1 MSEEKKKRFK
11 MPSALVIL
19 FFLMLFVTILTYFVP
34 AGEFGTL
41 TLETGQEVADPNQ
54 FQFVDANPVGF
65 IGFWAAFPKGMVEA
79 ATVIAFTLII
89 SGALEVIKQTGVI
102 DIAIYRLSQRFADN
116 GIWVIPI
123 LMFVLGT
130 IATFIGTEELSMV
143 YIPII
148 LPLMI
153 SLGFDNLT
161 ATAVVILSTHIVGVM
176 SSMTNPFNVGVS
188 HEIAGLPMFSGLW
201 LRGVLF
207 IVLFFICVIYTMR
220 YARSIHTDVEKAT
233 QEAIRIGAIKE
244 DEGKQEVNDK
254 MTSKQIGV
262 GLVSIALF
270 AVILALVIIQG
281 WGMIEMAGAFVLL
294 GVVAGLIGGMGGDR
308 IVDGFV
314 NGAIGVMSGSILI
327 GVATG
332 ISVIMQEAKI
342 LDTIVYYFGNFL
354 QSLPLLL
361 SALAIFIFIALFAF
375 FVPSGSGKAVVT
387 MPIISPLARMVGLN
401 QQVSVLA
408 YVLGDG
414 VAKPFYPTSG
424 TFMATLDVSKVKWQ
438 DWAKFYLP
446 LMAILAIVSIIF
458 IIFAQFINY
467 GPF

>member
-1 MSEEKKKRFK
+1 MSDEKKKSFK

-220 YARSIHTDVEKAT
+220 YAKSIHTDVEKAT

-270 AVILALVIIQG
+270 AGILALVIIQG

-294 GVVAGLIGGMGGDR
+294 GVVAGLIGGMGGDQ

-342 LDTIVYYFGNFL
+342 LDTIVYFFGNFL

-446 LMAILAIVSIIF
+446 LMAILAIVSIAF

>member
-1 MSEEKKKRFK
+1 MSEKKKKFK

-19 FFLMLFVTILTYFVP
+19 FFLLLFVTVLTYIVP
-34 AGEFGTL
+34 AGKFGTL

-54 FQFVDANPVGF
+54 FNFVDQNPVGF
-65 IGFWAAFPKGMVEA
+65 LGFWSAFPKGMVDA

-89 SGALEVIKQTGVI
+89 SGSLEVIKKTGVI
-102 DIAIYRLSQRFADN
+102 DIAIYNLSQRFANN
-116 GIWVIPI
+116 GVWVIPI
-123 LMFVLGT
+123 LMFVLGA

-153 SLGFDNLT
+153 SLGFNNLT

-188 HEIAGLPMFSGLW
+188 HQITGLPMFSGVW
-201 LRGVLF
+201 LRGILF
-207 IVLFFICVIYTMR
+207 IVLFIICTIYTMR
-220 YARSIHTDVEKAT
+220 YAKSIQTDPEAAT
-233 QEAIRIGAIKE
+233 KEAVRIGALKE
-244 DEGKQEVNDK
+244 SEANTDDTHE
-254 MTSKQIGV
+254 MSKQQKWV
-262 GLVSIALF
+262 GIVAIVLF

-294 GVVAGLIGGMGGDR
+294 GTVAGLVGGMGGDD

-314 NGAIGVMSGSILI
+314 DGAIGVMSGSILI

-354 QSLPLLL
+354 QNLPLML

-401 QQVSVLA
+401 QQVSVLG

-438 DWAKFYLP
+438 DWAKFYIP
-446 LMAILAIVSIIF
+446 LMIILAIVSIIF
-458 IIFAQFINY
+458 IIVAQLINY